1 MSYDFVEYAKNLNL
15 YAILDA
21 VVLAA
26 AVTLLVLLFVYRRNV
41 RVLIMLL
48 AIILFDVLVQ
58 ILAGLSDKEILTVSR
73 YVMHYVVVA
82 AIVMA
87 CVVYQSD
94 LKVIF
99 QRIANPRGL
108 TAFNDGLSS
117 DDELR
122 ETTAESLSAC

>member
-1 MSYDFVEYAKNLNL
+1 MNYDFVEYAKNLNL

-82 AIVMA
+82 AIVMS

-94 LKVIF
+94 LKAW
-99 QRIANPRGL
+99 RR
-108 TAFNDGLSS
+108 
-117 DDELR
+117 
-122 ETTAESLSAC
+122 